1 MHDGRPS
8 RECSQDLA
16 GREGAEREVVAHIAV
31 AEALSGWEGTETGL
45 ERLLSHLAQSLG
57 CEVGVLWAPR
67 CDRLKPEAFSHP
79 RGGDVSRFK
88 MMTLTSR
95 LARGVELPGRAWQS
109 REPVSAR
116 GGGGSGPPRLRAA
129 AAAGLRGAIAFP
141 VMWAEEVL
149 AVIELISREELEASE
164 RLTRS
169 LAAIGS
175 MVGQFLAHH
184 RGVLE
189 VRLITERQLEILGL
203 AAQGLS
209 GPQIAARLAISPKTV
224 KTHFEHSYARLGVH
238 SRAAAVAE
246 AIRLGLV
253 D

>member
-8 RECSQDLA
+8 REFSQDLA
-16 GREGAEREVVAHIAV
+16 GRDGAEREVVAHIAV

-45 ERLLSHLAQSLG
+45 ERLLSHLVQSLG

-67 CDRLKPEAFSHP
+67 GDRLKPEAFSHP
-79 RGGDVSRFK
+79 SGGDVSRFK

-95 LARGVELPGRAWQS
+95 LARGTELPGRAWQS

-116 GGGGSGPPRLRAA
+116 GGGSGPRLRAA
-129 AAAGLRGAIAFP
+129 AAAGLHGAIAFP